1 MLKFEHIPAGA
12 GVFPSLESC
21 ASLSVLVFLLVALMV
36 AVLVALVPVPI
47 LCGCYFG
54 TFGTDEC
61 RHGKGCG
68 LVLLTAYKTRNL
80 AGIRDSTSP
89 WSVVLSLG
97 RT

>member
-1 MLKFEHIPAGA
+1 MSMVP
-12 GVFPSLESC
+12 
-21 ASLSVLVFLLVALMV
+21 VLVDQ
-36 AVLVALVPVPI
+36 VPI
-47 LCGCYFG
+47 SGGCYFG

-80 AGIRDSTSP
+80 AAIRDSTPP
-89 WSVVLSLG
+89 WTVVLSLG